1 MKAVN
6 IILIILL
13 VFFVILHLYY
23 LFYVRRIALEKEL
36 QYEKFYA
43 FQNEYT
49 DELYDTDNTFRLCEL
64 GSNSQCT
71 TTYAALE
78 NNNAEFMNT
87 RSKYHVNYSL
97 PIIQANDYNIYN
109 DVMTLKSFLAYR
121 CIQSNPRDFKTRIEQ
136 ATFQGGPMATVYKKM
151 MLFDEDDLNRYI
163 ASLLN
168 EFKSKIDA
176 NSNKATSKI
185 LTPVYLCISQAPYL
199 NYQGQMIKSRFDVT
213 HNKRGFYKETKTGN
227 TREFVLESG
236 NEASSEIS
244 SLYTEILLIFPYY
257 KTVSSNTGPNG
268 AAVENYAFVAD
279 ESRLATFLNTIVA
292 SITSSDQLCFLRCN
306 KSPMTCGCLNA
317 TPNDMKMEQQN
328 PPYTKAGINMQSIKE
343 YTSTCYNHE
352 DIITNYSLLYYL
364 NPYST
369 EFNSI
374 LLNTNKSLEM
384 T

>member
-13 VFFVILHLYY
+13 VFFVILNLYY
-23 LFYVRRIALEKEL
+23 LFHVRRQSLEKEL
-36 QYEKFYA
+36 LHEKFYA

-49 DELYDTDNTFRLCEL
+49 DELYDIDNTFRLCEL
-64 GSNSQCT
+64 GNNSQCT

-78 NNNAEFMNT
+78 NNNGDFMNT
-87 RSKYHVNYSL
+87 QSNYHTNFSL
-97 PIIQANDYNIYN
+97 PIIQANKYSIYN

-121 CIQSNPRDFKTRIEQ
+121 CLQSNPRDFKINIEK
-136 ATFQGGPMATVYKKM
+136 ATFRDGPIATVYKKM

-163 ASLLN
+163 AELLN
-168 EFKSKIDA
+168 DFKSKIDT

-199 NYQGQMIKSRFDVT
+199 DYQGQMIKSRFDVT

-279 ESRLATFLNTIVA
+279 ETRLETFLNNIVA
-292 SITSSDQLCFLRCN
+292 SVKSSNQLCFLRCN
-306 KSPMTCGCLNA
+306 KSPMSCGCLNA
-317 TPNDMKMEQQN
+317 TPNDMKLQQEN
-328 PPYTKAGINMQSIKE
+328 PPYTKAGINMLSIKE
-343 YTSTCYNHE
+343 YTSTCYNHD
-352 DIITNYSLLYYL
+352 DIITDYSLLYYL

-369 EFNSI
+369 EFNNI
-374 LLNTNKSLEM
+374 LLNTNKSSEM